1 MVSDEI
7 SGPILKVMLARQ
19 LLTETEETLI
29 LLQCEKTMR
38 PFLTIH
44 HPGSAK
50 AYYASGSWTADT
62 FYGLLSRHALNRP
75 DSVALQ
81 DGRRSLTWAELRHW
95 VDGVAADLRE
105 YGLVGGDRVS
115 IWMSN
120 RVETVVMFLAC
131 AREGLACNPSLHKT
145 YTCAE
150 IGELLT
156 SLSARAFL
164 TEAGWGADRNKSDLD
179 AVLVRIPSLKVVYTP
194 EGFPAPAVNSTPP
207 CTDPDKVAYL
217 AFTSGTTGSPKC
229 VMHSDNTLLA
239 NARDLVRDWKQ
250 GPNTVMLSLSPLS
263 HHIAWVGIAQWLVT
277 GSRFVTDDP
286 PPGRSRQDWI
296 VESGATYLLGVP
308 THAMDILT
316 EQRKTGCTSLGNV
329 SVFYMAGAPI
339 PPSVAG
345 AFLEQGVKPQNVY
358 GMTENSSHQ
367 YTHPDD
373 PVETI
378 VETCG
383 RGGRAYEVRLF
394 HPDDPDREV
403 GPGEVGQIGGRGA
416 ALMLGY
422 FNNQAATESSFNS
435 TGWFMSGDLG
445 IADQAGNLRIEGRL
459 KDLIIRGG
467 HNIHPSHIEAIA
479 LRNSAAGRV
488 AAFPVPDDRLGE
500 RVCIAVSG
508 AIDPVELLEHLRRE
522 GLSKYDMPEYFVRVT
537 EFPLTASGK
546 ILKRELVLQ
555 VRRGEL
561 QPQPIRE
568 LPAAKTA

>member
-1 MVSDEI
+1 
-7 SGPILKVMLARQ
+7 
-19 LLTETEETLI
+19 
-29 LLQCEKTMR
+29 MR

>member
-1 MVSDEI
+1 
-7 SGPILKVMLARQ
+7 
-19 LLTETEETLI
+19 
-29 LLQCEKTMR
+29 MR
-38 PFLTIH
+38 PFLTLH
-44 HPGSAK
+44 HPVNAN
-50 AYYASGSWTADT
+50 AYYASGCWNDDT
-62 FYGLLSRHALNRP
+62 FYGLLSRHALSRP
-75 DSVALQ
+75 DSIALQ
-81 DGRRSLTWAELRHW
+81 DGRRSLTWAQLRQW
-95 VDGVAADLRE
+95 VDGVAGNLRE

-120 RVETVVMFLAC
+120 RVEAVVMFLAC

-164 TEAGWGADRNKSDLD
+164 TEAGWGADRDKTDLD
-179 AVLVRIPSLKVVYTP
+179 ALLVRIPSLKVVYTP
-194 EGFPAPAVNSTPP
+194 DGFPAPAVNSTPP

-250 GPNTVMLSLSPLS
+250 GPDNVMLSLSPLS

-286 PPGRSRQDWI
+286 PAGKSRQDWI

-316 EQRKTGCTSLGNV
+316 EQKKTGRVDLGTV
-329 SVFYMAGAPI
+329 KVFYMAGAPI
-339 PPSVAG
+339 PPSVAT

-422 FNNQAATESSFNS
+422 FSNQAATESSFNS

-479 LRNSAAGRV
+479 IRNSVAGRV
-488 AAFPVPDDRLGE
+488 AVFPVPDDRLGE

-508 AIDPVELLEHLRRE
+508 TIDPMELLEHLRSE
-522 GLSKYDMPEYFVRVT
+522 GLSKYDMPEYFVRVL

-561 QPQPIRE
+561 QPQPLRE
-568 LPAAKTA
+568 VPAAKIA

>member
-1 MVSDEI
+1 
-7 SGPILKVMLARQ
+7 
-19 LLTETEETLI
+19 
-29 LLQCEKTMR
+29 MR

-286 PPGRSRQDWI
+286 PPGKSRQDWI

-316 EQRKTGCTSLGNV
+316 EQRKMGCTSLGNV

>member
-1 MVSDEI
+1 
-7 SGPILKVMLARQ
+7 
-19 LLTETEETLI
+19 
-29 LLQCEKTMR
+29 MR

-50 AYYASGSWTADT
+50 AYYASGSWTNDT
-62 FYGLLSRHALNRP
+62 FYGLLGRHALNRP

-286 PPGRSRQDWI
+286 PPGKSRQDWI